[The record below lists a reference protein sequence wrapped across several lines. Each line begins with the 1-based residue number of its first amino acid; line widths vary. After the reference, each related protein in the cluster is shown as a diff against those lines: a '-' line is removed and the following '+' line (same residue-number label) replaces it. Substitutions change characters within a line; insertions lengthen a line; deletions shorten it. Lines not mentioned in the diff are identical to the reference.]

1 MQRDSLRRFAEAE
14 ELVEDVVWVAKRRET
29 LAWSRVK
36 RLGGRQTDTVE
47 RDADILCVEKT
58 LTAVLVIEHAT
69 VSYHERPY
77 RQQAVNQP
85 AVAAPRGGLVRLWRS
100 QDF

>member
-69 VSYHERPY
+69 VSYHDDHTDNKLSIN
-77 RQQAVNQP
+77 QQW
-85 AVAAPRGGLVRLWRS
+85 RLHVE
-100 QDF
+100 D